1 MKTGTKPTKAAL
13 AAARAQLESR
23 LIVETDIQPGQMTP
37 LAYLLKVINDET
49 TDPGRRDRLAIAAA
63 PYCHPKLIERHSVG
77 KKMQQSEAAEKAAIG
92 TPWAQDLDVDGTA
105 PNAYS

>member
-1 MKTGTKPTKAAL
+1 MRKRTKRQQLIDRVRAQAAL
-13 AAARAQLESR
+13 MM
-23 LIVETDIQPGQMTP
+23 ETDIQPGQMTP